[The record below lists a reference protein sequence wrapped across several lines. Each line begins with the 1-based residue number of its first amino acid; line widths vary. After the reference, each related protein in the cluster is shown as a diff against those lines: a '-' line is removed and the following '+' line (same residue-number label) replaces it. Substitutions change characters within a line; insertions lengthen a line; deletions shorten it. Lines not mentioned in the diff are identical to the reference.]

1 MKPVYF
7 PHTYMSPSAADAL
20 RELFAS
26 VAVYQPVA
34 GRVPEE
40 MQPLAAG
47 GFLEVVAPAPGDAPD
62 FDRLIRDFE
71 EWGRLHRSGAGL
83 EAALRHGHA
92 FWGPAGADGSTFE
105 IASQL
110 RRRVAPETAAG
121 KTDAGLAARV
131 FLQLAQTAD
140 QQRHQIAGDLARF
153 DEARARLFA
162 ALKGEAD
169 PAVSGFEPAKEPAAE
184 ADEDDRLS
192 LRTVAWARLFLDYPY
207 PSPVFVTHSA
217 GLIRHLAET
226 VPGRLR
232 VSREGLCRAAGK
244 TLCSPPSPA
253 DDILGLLS
261 DLAAGAFP
269 VEDLTVDDAE
279 AASPGS
285 PAEEACLHV
294 WPELPPFDF
303 FNRMLAPGPGCGRP
317 PQASW
322 RHTVVMQLRCHIGSK

>member
-7 PHTYMSPSAADAL
+7 PHTYLAPAAADAL
-20 RELFAS
+20 RKLFAS

-34 GRVPEE
+34 GRMPEE
-40 MQPLAAG
+40 MQPLAAD
-47 GFLEVVAPAPGDAPD
+47 GFLEVVAPAPGDASD

-71 EWGRLHRSGAGL
+71 EWGRLHRSSAGL

-110 RRRVAPETAAG
+110 RRRVTPESAAG
-121 KTDAGLAARV
+121 KADAGLAARV

-153 DEARARLFA
+153 DEAQARLFA
-162 ALKGEAD
+162 ALKGEAA
-169 PAVSGFEPAKEPAAE
+169 PPVSGFEPAKGPATE
-184 ADEDDRLS
+184 DDEDDRLA
-192 LRTVAWARLFLDYPY
+192 LRTVAWARLFLDHPY
-207 PSPVFVTHSA
+207 PSPLFVTHSA

-244 TLCSPPSPA
+244 TLSSPPSPA
-253 DDILGLLS
+253 DDILALLS

-269 VEDLTVDDAE
+269 VEALPVDDAE

-285 PAEEACLHV
+285 PAEEACLHM
-294 WPELPPFDF
+294 WPDLPPFGF
-303 FNRMLAPGPGCGRP
+303 FNRLLASGPGGGRP
-317 PQASW
+317 PEAPW
-322 RHTVVMQLRCHIGSK
+322 RHTVVVQLRCHVGNK